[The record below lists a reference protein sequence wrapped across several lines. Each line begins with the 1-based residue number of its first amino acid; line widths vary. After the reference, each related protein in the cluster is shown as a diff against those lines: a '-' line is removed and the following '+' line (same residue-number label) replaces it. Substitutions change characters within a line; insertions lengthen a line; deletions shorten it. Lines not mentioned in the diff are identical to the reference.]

1 MSAHINALRILEEL
15 YLRRSLLH
23 NVRFRVESF
32 TERDADLCMYRLF
45 PGIRFRDDEGR

>member
-1 MSAHINALRILEEL
+1 MSAHISALQILGDL

-23 NVRFRVESF
+23 NVRFRVELF
-32 TERDADLCMYRLF
+32 IGCDADLCMYRLF